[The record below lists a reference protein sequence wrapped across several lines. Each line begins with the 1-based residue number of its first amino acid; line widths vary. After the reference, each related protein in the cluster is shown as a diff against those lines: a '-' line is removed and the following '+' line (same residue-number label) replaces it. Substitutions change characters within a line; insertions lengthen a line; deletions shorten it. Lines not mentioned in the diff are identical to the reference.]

1 MIDFSLLISLT
12 LDFFF
17 LVIDYDKKTD
27 EELKELEDDLDEEFM
42 TELRFV
48 Q

>member
-1 MIDFSLLISLT
+1 MINLSLLNTLT
-12 LDFFF
+12 LVF

>member
-12 LDFFF
+12 LDFCF